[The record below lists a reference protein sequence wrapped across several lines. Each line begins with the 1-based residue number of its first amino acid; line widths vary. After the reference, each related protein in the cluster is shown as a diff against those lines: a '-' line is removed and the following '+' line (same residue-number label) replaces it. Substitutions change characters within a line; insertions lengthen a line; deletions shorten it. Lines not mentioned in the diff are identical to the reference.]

1 MNLAGKV
8 FNHRQMHT
16 KTNQQLLIDLNKLSG
31 DPDFQS
37 ALDQAMYQQETITPY
52 LLKIV
57 VNYPTL
63 YGVNSNY
70 KVFLC
75 ALYLLAQFREK
86 AAYPIIIKF
95 ANHYGLAIELLDS
108 FAENV
113 SVGLGRVLA
122 SVCGSDL
129 LLIKQLIGNQKL
141 SKSLRDAGLRSLV
154 VLYNND
160 KLLREELVVYF
171 TELIHHCLEE
181 EDSLAFCGSLIS
193 YCNLIYPKE
202 FYQLIVSC
210 FDQNKVDLTKIN
222 LDIISAQML
231 KDKAGVL
238 NKLKKNP
245 DIQFINNADLELNS
259 CGFLTQNNLHLH

>member
-1 MNLAGKV
+1 MGQVIL
-8 FNHRQMHT
+8 
-16 KTNQQLLIDLNKLSG
+16 DLNKTS
-31 DPDFQS
+31 DEKAFQI
-37 ALDQAMYQQETITPY
+37 ALDEALFQQKAITPY
-52 LLKIV
+52 LLEIV

-86 AAYPIIIKF
+86 AAYPIIINLTSK
-95 ANHYGLAIELLDS
+95 NGLAIELLDS

-129 LLIKQLIGNQKL
+129 FPIKQLIGNQKR
-141 SKSLRDAGLRSLV
+141 SKALRDAGLRSLV

-181 EDSLAFCGSLIS
+181 EDSPAFCGSLLS
-193 YCNLIYPKE
+193 YCNIIYPEE

-210 FDQNKVDLTKIN
+210 FDQNKVDLTKIS
-222 LDIISAQML
+222 LDIITAQML

-238 NKLKKNP
+238 KNLKKNT

>member
-1 MNLAGKV
+1 M
-8 FNHRQMHT
+8 
-16 KTNQQLLIDLNKLSG
+16 KTMGQVILDLNKTS
-31 DPDFQS
+31 DEKAFQI
-37 ALDQAMYQQETITPY
+37 ALDEALFQQKAITPY
-52 LLKIV
+52 LLEIV

-86 AAYPIIIKF
+86 AAYPIIINLTSK
-95 ANHYGLAIELLDS
+95 NGLAIELLDS

-122 SVCGSDL
+122 SVCGSDIFP
-129 LLIKQLIGNQKL
+129 IKQLIGNQKL

-181 EDSLAFCGSLIS
+181 EDSLAFCGSLLS
-193 YCNLIYPKE
+193 YCNLIYPEE
-202 FYQLIVSC
+202 FYQLIVRC
-210 FDQNKVDLTKIN
+210 FDQNKVDLTKIS
-222 LDIISAQML
+222 LDIITAQML

-238 NKLKKNP
+238 KKLKKNP
-245 DIQFINNADLELNS
+245 DIQLINNADLELNC
-259 CGFLTQNNLHLH
+259 CGFLTRNSLRFH

>member
-1 MNLAGKV
+1 M
-8 FNHRQMHT
+8 
-16 KTNQQLLIDLNKLSG
+16 KTMGQVILDLNKTS
-31 DPDFQS
+31 DEKAFQI
-37 ALDQAMYQQETITPY
+37 ALDEALFQQKAITPY
-52 LLKIV
+52 LLEIV

-86 AAYPIIIKF
+86 AAYPIIINLTSK
-95 ANHYGLAIELLDS
+95 NGLAIELLDS

-129 LLIKQLIGNQKL
+129 FPIKQLIGNQKR
-141 SKSLRDAGLRSLV
+141 SKALRDAGLRSLV

-181 EDSLAFCGSLIS
+181 EDSPAFCGSLLS
-193 YCNLIYPKE
+193 YCNIIYPEE
-202 FYQLIVSC
+202 FYQLIVKC
-210 FDQNKVDLTKIN
+210 FDQNKVDLTKIK
-222 LDIISAQML
+222 LDNISVQML
-231 KDKAGVL
+231 KDKTGVL
-238 NKLKKNP
+238 KKLKKNP
-245 DIQFINNADLELNS
+245 DIQLINNADLELNC
-259 CGFLTQNNLHLH
+259 CGFLTRNSLRFH